1 MENDITEIMI
11 RQDEQN
17 FLSQVDALE
26 KLCGDYYVED
36 MGNES
41 PEQEY
46 LLYIED
52 HCKELKE
59 LIHKLYQAKLYIVKH
74 NPQDMDMDMEFYRD
88 KIGM

>member
-1 MENDITEIMI
+1 MENITEIMI
-11 RQDEQN
+11 QQEEQN
-17 FLSQVDALE
+17 FISQVYALE

-46 LLYIED
+46 LLDIED

-59 LIHKLYQAKLYIVKH
+59 LIHKLYQAKLYIVKLKH
-74 NPQDMDMDMEFYRD
+74 DPQNMDMEFYRD